1 MFFCSLPYKA
11 DYKLWKENI
20 FVIDQ
25 YFGCK
30 CFCVLSPYF
39 YFMTRMNDS
48 SLFIWES
55 VVVNEVPIYL
65 LWGVPQHRSS
75 IQKFTCDA
83 DLLYTCSLLY
93 IIDIQTNYLIEIQKE
108 LIYLCCDTFSSV
120 VSTVHSEI
128 SLWYWCFVYFF
139 FIACYK
145 YTNKLN
151 KENVLF
157 YLIYWFAR
165 SKQIYNWMSF
175 VITIHIE
182 LRVK

>member
-1 MFFCSLPYKA
+1 MF
-11 DYKLWKENI
+11 WVHI
-20 FVIDQ
+20 FTSWHVWMIQ
-25 YFGCK
+25 VCLYG
-30 CFCVLSPYF
+30 
-39 YFMTRMNDS
+39 RA
-48 SLFIWES
+48 
-55 VVVNEVPIYL
+55 L
-65 LWGVPQHRSS
+65 LWMKYRFICFEAFPSIGQK

-157 YLIYWFAR
+157 YFIYWFAR

>member
-1 MFFCSLPYKA
+1 MKRKHICYRS
-11 DYKLWKENI
+11 I
-20 FVIDQ
+20 FWVQ
-25 YFGCK
+25 VFL
-30 CFCVLSPYF
+30 CFESIFLLHEG
-39 YFMTRMNDS
+39 MNDS

>member
-1 MFFCSLPYKA
+1 MKRKHICYRS
-11 DYKLWKENI
+11 I
-20 FVIDQ
+20 FWVQ
-25 YFGCK
+25 VFL
-30 CFCVLSPYF
+30 CFESIFLLHEG
-39 YFMTRMNDS
+39 MNDS

-55 VVVNEVPIYL
+55 VGVNEVPIYL

-157 YLIYWFAR
+157 YFIYWFAR

>member
-1 MFFCSLPYKA
+1 MKRKHICYRS
-11 DYKLWKENI
+11 I
-20 FVIDQ
+20 FWVQ
-25 YFGCK
+25 VFL
-30 CFCVLSPYF
+30 CFESIFLLHEG
-39 YFMTRMNDS
+39 MNDS

-120 VSTVHSEI
+120 VSIVHSEI

-157 YLIYWFAR
+157 YFIYWFAR

>member
-1 MFFCSLPYKA
+1 MKRKHICYRS
-11 DYKLWKENI
+11 I
-20 FVIDQ
+20 FWVQ
-25 YFGCK
+25 VFL
-30 CFCVLSPYF
+30 CFESIFLLHDTYEWFKFVYMGERCCEWSTDLFVVRRSPA
-39 YFMTRMNDS
+39 
-48 SLFIWES
+48 S
-55 VVVNEVPIYL
+55 VVHSEIYL
-65 LWGVPQHRSS
+65 WCWSS
-75 IQKFTCDA
+75 VHVFFIV
-83 DLLYTCSLLY
+83 
-93 IIDIQTNYLIEIQKE
+93 QTNYLIEIQKE

-139 FIACYK
+139 FIVCYK

-157 YLIYWFAR
+157 YFIYWFAR

>member
-1 MFFCSLPYKA
+1 MKRKHICYRS
-11 DYKLWKENI
+11 I
-20 FVIDQ
+20 FWVQ
-25 YFGCK
+25 VFL
-30 CFCVLSPYF
+30 CFESIFLLHEG
-39 YFMTRMNDS
+39 MNDS

-128 SLWYWCFVYFF
+128 NLWYWCFVYFF
-139 FIACYK
+139 FIVCYK
-145 YTNKLN
+145 YTN
-151 KENVLF
+151 
-157 YLIYWFAR
+157 
-165 SKQIYNWMSF
+165 
-175 VITIHIE
+175 
-182 LRVK
+182 

>member
-1 MFFCSLPYKA
+1 MKRKHICYRS
-11 DYKLWKENI
+11 I
-20 FVIDQ
+20 FWVQ
-25 YFGCK
+25 VFL
-30 CFCVLSPYF
+30 CFESIFLLHDTYEWFKFVYMGERCCEWSTDLFVVRRSPA
-39 YFMTRMNDS
+39 
-48 SLFIWES
+48 S
-55 VVVNEVPIYL
+55 VVHSEIYL
-65 LWGVPQHRSS
+65 WCWSSVHVFFIVYYRYTNKLFNRDSERTDLFVLWYVP
-75 IQKFTCDA
+75 
-83 DLLYTCSLLY
+83 
-93 IIDIQTNYLIEIQKE
+93 
-108 LIYLCCDTFSSV
+108 SV

-157 YLIYWFAR
+157 YFIYWFAR